1 MSFVWTELRVDVK
14 GEDVGG
20 SLREIMTDIEEGEDE
35 RMLLSLMM
43 MVVLMM
49 MVMS

>member
-20 SLREIMTDIEEGEDE
+20 SLREIMTDIEEGEEDIEAGIEE
-35 RMLLSLMM
+35 RMHIII
-43 MVVLMM
+43 V
-49 MVMS
+49 